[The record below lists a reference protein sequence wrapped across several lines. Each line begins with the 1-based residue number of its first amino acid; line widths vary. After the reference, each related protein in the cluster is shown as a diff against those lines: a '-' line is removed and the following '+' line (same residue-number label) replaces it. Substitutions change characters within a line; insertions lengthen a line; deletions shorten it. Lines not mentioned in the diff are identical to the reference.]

1 MHRHIYRKKI
11 FSALLILLFCFGF
24 PTVITLVF
32 GSKSG
37 FRPGTSFVSSGRS
50 IVLTTENTKETY
62 DMEEFLPCLL
72 MGQASIDDNEAFL
85 EAFAI
90 VLRTYVCQRLSGQSS
105 IEFSNL
111 GLPYLSYS
119 DMQSDWGGDF
129 QANLNKLRKI
139 VKNTSMLVLSSDG
152 TLLDPPYHPVSSGT
166 TRQGSE
172 SYMRS
177 VECQF
182 DYESKDY
189 LQTSVFSTDSF
200 LNTFTAAYP
209 DLVISSDNPLS
220 SIQILAR
227 DNAGYVTSLQINGTD
242 LDVSDFMNIFHLAS
256 ACFELDEYNG
266 GIRIITKGVGCG
278 YGMSLFQAKK
288 MAEKGKNYTD
298 ILQYFYTDAMISML
312 E

>member
-1 MHRHIYRKKI
+1 
-11 FSALLILLFCFGF
+11 
-24 PTVITLVF
+24 
-32 GSKSG
+32 
-37 FRPGTSFVSSGRS
+37 
-50 IVLTTENTKETY
+50 
-62 DMEEFLPCLL
+62 
-72 MGQASIDDNEAFL
+72 
-85 EAFAI
+85 
-90 VLRTYVCQRLSGQSS
+90 
-105 IEFSNL
+105 
-111 GLPYLSYS
+111 
-119 DMQSDWGGDF
+119 MQSDWGGDF